1 MACQHGSAPNWVQW
15 GGGHNLY
22 NVRSSIGTGSLLWQ
36 QSVISAKIH
45 QIRFRLKGKREGR
58 GEERGQR
65 WKGKFRG
72 LGGEGKR
79 VGKRGEE
86 GKFRGPGPPNVFF
99 LEPRLALP
107 C

>member
-1 MACQHGSAPNWVQW
+1 MSDFK
-15 GGGHNLY
+15 
-22 NVRSSIGTGSLLWQ
+22 
-36 QSVISAKIH
+36 AKIH
-45 QIRFRLKGKREGR
+45 QIRFRLKGRKGKREGR
-58 GEERGQR
+58 GGERGQR

-86 GKFRGPGPPNVFF
+86 GKFGGPGPPNVFF

-107 C
+107 CYTVIFVSTGI